1 MTPPNARVR
10 PRASA
15 REASRPINNTGKGWF
30 APGNAGGQSTYRPAA
45 SQLAERGATLAEIAA
60 ELGCSD
66 RTLSR
71 WRLQY
76 PDFRAALD
84 RGRKR
89 RAVEQANAAFAAEIE
104 AQRPARE
111 AALALE
117 EMLKELV
124 APTTAVDDP
133 AEPASCRQPLSV
145 TRERPDPASRFAER
159 RAARRQPVDAWQ
171 GEAWQGGAPD
181 GDGEPVELDD
191 PRADW

>member
-1 MTPPNARVR
+1 MTPPNTRAR

-15 REASRPINNTGKGWF
+15 HETSKPINRTGKGWF
-30 APGNAGGQSTYRPAA
+30 PVGNAGGQSTYRLEAA
-45 SQLAERGATLAEIAA
+45 TLAEQGATLSEIAA

-76 PDFRAALD
+76 AEFREALD
-84 RGRKR
+84 LGRKR
-89 RAVEQANAAFAAEIE
+89 RAVVQADAVLAREIE
-104 AQRPARE
+104 AQRPVHE

-133 AEPASCRQPLSV
+133 AEPARGRQPLSG
-145 TRERPDPASRFAER
+145 TREPPDPASRLAER
-159 RAARRQPVDAWQ
+159 RAERRQPVDAWQ
-171 GEAWQGGAPD
+171 GDAYQGGEP